1 MAPPP
6 PVHPIPCARPAWV
19 FRGNR
24 PSPRPRPSPLA
35 APSPCGPAVPRTAAH
50 GRLARCVVVG
60 LRRSTVV
67 MPVLRSEEG
76 RSRLA
81 QESARGTIQKGT
93 RVLISLWDSHS
104 ETRLSTRVPILYCE
118 SACGDPGTECGLCD
132 HDRGAASRG
141 RSGARAGTRP
151 PSLHPCLSSTEQM
164 YWATPGAVTGRV

>member
-76 RSRLA
+76 HSRLA
-81 QESARGTIQKGT
+81 QESAYGSPGT
-93 RVLISLWDSHS
+93 
-104 ETRLSTRVPILYCE
+104 
-118 SACGDPGTECGLCD
+118 TECGLCS
-132 HDRGAASRG
+132 HDRAGAER
-141 RSGARAGTRP
+141 AREHAPSP
-151 PSLHPCLSSTEQM
+151 P
-164 YWATPGAVTGRV
+164 